1 VIRWLGRNLL
11 TLYALLAIG
20 YLLLPV
26 AVITVLS
33 FNKPQGRQ
41 NTTWNEF
48 SLDAWTNICRDQT
61 ICSAFGTS
69 LRLGLLVTI
78 VGTVLGTLISLA
90 LIRHR
95 FAGRTA
101 MTMLVFLP
109 LATPEVILGASL
121 LAFFLNLLLPLG
133 FWALTIAHVMFTISF
148 VVLIVNAR
156 LAGMDPRL
164 EQAAMDL
171 YATPLAAFR
180 FVTWPL
186 LAPGVAAAA
195 LLSFTL
201 SFDDFII
208 SNFTSGT
215 TVTFPIYIWGA
226 ALRGIPPQV
235 NVIATIVF
243 AASVLLVLLAM
254 TLAATRRPRTK
265 EAGARA
271 QPR

>member
-1 VIRWLGRNLL
+1 MIRWLGRNLL
-11 TLYALLAIG
+11 TVYALLAVG

-33 FNKPQGRQ
+33 FNKPRGRQ
-41 NTTWNEF
+41 NTTWHEF

-69 LRLGLLVTI
+69 LRVGLIVTI
-78 VGTVLGTLISLA
+78 VGTVLGTMLSFA
-90 LIRHR
+90 LIRYR
-95 FAGRTA
+95 FLGRTPA
-101 MTMLVFLP
+101 NLVVFLP

-133 FWALTIAHVMFTISF
+133 FWTITIAHVMFTISF

-156 LAGMDPRL
+156 LAGMDTRL
-164 EQAAMDL
+164 EEAAMDL
-171 YATPLAAFR
+171 YATGLQTFRYVTLPLAA
-180 FVTWPL
+180 
-186 LAPGVAAAA
+186 PGIAAAA

-208 SNFTSGT
+208 TNFNSGT

-243 AASVLLVLLAM
+243 AVSVLLVLLAM
-254 TLAATRRPRTK
+254 GLASSRRPRV
-265 EAGARA
+265 R
-271 QPR
+271 Q